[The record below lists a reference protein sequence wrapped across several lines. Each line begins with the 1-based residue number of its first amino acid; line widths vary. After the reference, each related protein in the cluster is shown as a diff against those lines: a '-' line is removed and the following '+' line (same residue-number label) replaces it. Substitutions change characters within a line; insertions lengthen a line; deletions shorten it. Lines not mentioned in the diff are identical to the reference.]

1 MYTKPLTPDRLAAS
15 VWAVP
20 PLARKSDFT
29 LDRQANRRLIAHIES
44 GGISTLLYGGNAIF
58 YHVAPS
64 EYRDVLELIATA
76 AGDDTL
82 VVPAV
87 GPAYG
92 VMMDHARTLHDF
104 EFPTA
109 MILPQQDVASS
120 AGIAESVRRFVDAFG
135 KPVVLYIKHDRIIEP
150 AAVGSLMRDGL
161 LSAIK
166 YAVVRESY
174 AGDPYLRELADAAGT
189 ERMLSG
195 LGDQPALVHL
205 RDFGL
210 AGFTTGCG
218 CVAPRL
224 CMELLAAIRAG
235 NDDRASEIQRKFAPL
250 EDLRNEYGPITVLHA
265 AVSLAGIAEMG
276 PVLPL
281 LTAVDPQLHDAIESA
296 AKQLLSSE

>member
-1 MYTKPLTPDRLAAS
+1 MQTESLTPDRLAAS

-29 LDRQANRRLIAHIES
+29 LDHQANRRLITHIE
-44 GGISTLLYGGNAIF
+44 GGGVSTLLYGGNAIL

-64 EYRDVLELIATA
+64 EYREILELISSA
-76 AGDDTL
+76 AGEQTL

-92 VMMDHARTLHDF
+92 TMMDQAAVLREF

-109 MILPQQDVASS
+109 MILPQREIATSS
-120 AGIAESVRRFVDAFG
+120 GIASGVRRFAEALG
-135 KPVVLYIKHDRIIEP
+135 APVVLYIKHDRILD
-150 AAVGSLMRDGL
+150 AADVGRLMGDGL

-166 YAVVRESY
+166 YAVPRDDF
-174 AGDPYLRELADAAGT
+174 ARDDYLRQLVDAAGA

-224 CMELLAAIRAG
+224 CMKLLTAIRSG
-235 NDDRASEIQRKFAPL
+235 DNDQAVEIQRQFAPL
-250 EDLRNEYGPITVLHA
+250 EDLRNEHGPITVLHA
-265 AVSLAGIAEMG
+265 AVSLTGIAEMG

-281 LTAVDPQLHDAIESA
+281 LSAVQPQLHDSIRVA
-296 AKQLLSSE
+296 AKELLNEN